1 MRLLWLRLHS
11 RDVFTEAELRVALR
25 SPEPFYMEA
34 R

>member
-1 MRLLWLRLHS
+1 MLLLWLRLHS
-11 RDVFTEAELRVALR
+11 RDVFTEVELREALA